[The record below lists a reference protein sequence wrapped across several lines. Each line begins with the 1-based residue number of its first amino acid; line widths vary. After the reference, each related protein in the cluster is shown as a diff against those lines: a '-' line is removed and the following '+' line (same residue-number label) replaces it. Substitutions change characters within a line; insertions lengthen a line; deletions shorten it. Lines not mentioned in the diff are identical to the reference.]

1 MKTSDDASASPPG
14 VPQRREHPDMA
25 QTIAYRRSLRASR
38 TRRAAAAIRRRR
50 ILRSRGSMLAAT
62 AGLLFA
68 SGGAI
73 AAQQSGSGGQRGVSS
88 AAITAAQAAL
98 GVPADGV
105 VGPITRAATKRF
117 QRKNRLTVDGVI
129 GPQTLSALGVAVRV
143 VDKGVRAPAAAVAD
157 PVLARIAA
165 CESGGD
171 PTAVS
176 SDGRYHGKYQF
187 SRATW
192 RYMGGTGNPALASE
206 AEQDRI
212 AAKLLA
218 QAGTSP
224 WPNCA

>member
-1 MKTSDDASASPPG
+1 MNPSDDALVRPAC
-14 VPQRREHPDMA
+14 VPEDPDVA
-25 QTIAYRRSLRASR
+25 QTVAYRRSLRASR

-50 ILRSRGSMLAAT
+50 ILRSRGSMLAAA

-68 SGGAI
+68 SGGAV
-73 AAQQSGSGGQRGVSS
+73 AAQQSRSGEQRGMSS
-88 AAITAAQAAL
+88 ATVVAAQAAL

-117 QRKNRLTVDGVI
+117 QRSQGLTVDGVI
-129 GPQTLSALGVAVRV
+129 GPQTLSALGVDVKV
-143 VDKGVRAPAAAVAD
+143 VDKGVRAAAAAVAN

-176 SDGRYHGKYQF
+176 ADGRYHGKYQF

-192 RYMGGTGNPALASE
+192 RYMGGAGNPAQASE
-206 AEQDRI
+206 AEQDRL
-212 AAKLLA
+212 AAKLLR
-218 QAGTSP
+218 QSGTSP
-224 WPNCA
+224 WPNCG

>member
-1 MKTSDDASASPPG
+1 MKTSDDALASPPA
-14 VPQRREHPDMA
+14 VPEHPDA
-25 QTIAYRRSLRASR
+25 ARTIAYRRSLRASR
-38 TRRAAAAIRRRR
+38 MRRTAAAIRRRR
-50 ILRSRGSMLAAT
+50 ILRSRGSMIAAT

-73 AAQQSGSGGQRGVSS
+73 AAQQSGSGGQRSVSS
-88 AAITAAQAAL
+88 ATIATAQAAL

-117 QRKNRLTVDGVI
+117 QRSKGLTVDGVI
-129 GPQTLSALGVAVRV
+129 GPQTLSALGIAAKVI
-143 VDKGVRAPAAAVAD
+143 DKGVRATAASVAD

-176 SDGRYHGKYQF
+176 ADGRYHGKYQF

-192 RYMGGTGNPALASE
+192 RYMGGTGSPARAPE

-218 QAGTSP
+218 RAGTSP

>member
-1 MKTSDDASASPPG
+1 MTTSDDALARPAC
-14 VPQRREHPDMA
+14 VPEHPDVA

-38 TRRAAAAIRRRR
+38 TRRAATAIRRRR
-50 ILRSRGSMLAAT
+50 ILRSRGSMLAAA

-68 SGGAI
+68 SGGAV
-73 AAQQSGSGGQRGVSS
+73 AAQHSVSGEQRGITS
-88 AAITAAQAAL
+88 ATVAAAQAAL

-105 VGPITRAATKRF
+105 VGPVTRAATKRF
-117 QRKNRLTVDGVI
+117 QRSKGLTVDGVI
-129 GPQTLSALGVAVRV
+129 GARTLSALGVAVKL
-143 VDKGVRAPAAAVAD
+143 VDKGVRAAAASVAD
-157 PVLARIAA
+157 PVLARIAV

-176 SDGRYHGKYQF
+176 ADGRYHGKYQF

-192 RYMGGTGNPALASE
+192 RAMGGTGNPARAAE